1 MFHNTKEPLHKELAY
16 LKSVFLKKNGY
27 PLLAIKQLMK
37 EIEERQ
43 KQKEVTHQYDRA
55 AKSIRAEGSL
65 ITITFCGP

>member
-1 MFHNTKEPLHKELAY
+1 
-16 LKSVFLKKNGY
+16 
-27 PLLAIKQLMK
+27 MK

-55 AKSIRAEGSL
+55 AISIRAEGSL